1 MAFMQ
6 TPFQRFFVLNFKQPS
21 FFFLPFFLHLYL
33 FCLIHRWGF
42 IQFSTDA
49 VNKSEFV
56 RTPNWPVYSGLVM
69 LYDAEKVNLISIIFL
84 NMFPVFCFLIESF
97 TVKRSEWWGEGGE
110 GREMI
115 ACPWIVKIL
124 YLCLVYYSDWIALG
138 KLFVLAVNKN
148 LLFWHTPL
156 ETKKLLLSKFCL
168 KEATVHLRR
177 YIFLSFFCY
186 LSEIYGREWLLHRQ
200 PNSARDSRIS
210 ENWAVPLWACGTSWE
225 DLQLWGNG

>member
-1 MAFMQ
+1 M
-6 TPFQRFFVLNFKQPS
+6 
-21 FFFLPFFLHLYL
+21 
-33 FCLIHRWGF
+33 
-42 IQFSTDA
+42 
-49 VNKSEFV
+49 
-56 RTPNWPVYSGLVM
+56 SGL
-69 LYDAEKVNLISIIFL
+69 L
-84 NMFPVFCFLIESF
+84 FLIESF
-97 TVKRSEWWGEGGE
+97 TVRRSEWWGEGGE

-115 ACPWIVKIL
+115 ACPWILKIL

-138 KLFVLAVNKN
+138 KFFFLAVNKN

-168 KEATVHLRR
+168 KEATEHLRR

-225 DLQLWGNG
+225 DLQLWGNGEATGSAASCWTHSWRPPNLVFWYKAPSWNLKFKLIHVMRGAAELQKWSNRCTDFHIWRKIYKRNVTLNIQ

>member
-1 MAFMQ
+1 MTLYRRALDCCSRRMLALSKSWWVFSCLDGIHADSFSEIFRSKFQ
-6 TPFQRFFVLNFKQPS
+6 TALV
-21 FFFLPFFLHLYL
+21 FFLPFFLHLYL

-124 YLCLVYYSDWIALG
+124 YLCFVYYSDWIALG
-138 KLFVLAVNKN
+138 KLFFLAVNKN

-156 ETKKLLLSKFCL
+156 ETKKLLLSKFCP
-168 KEATVHLRR
+168 ERR
-177 YIFLSFFCY
+177 NRTFKTLHFYLLFFLS
-186 LSEIYGREWLLHRQ
+186 LRNLWPWMVTS
-200 PNSARDSRIS
+200 
-210 ENWAVPLWACGTSWE
+210 PLT
-225 DLQLWGNG
+225 

>member
-21 FFFLPFFLHLYL
+21 FFFLRFFLHLYL
-33 FCLIHRWGF
+33 FCSIHRWGF

-84 NMFPVFCFLIESF
+84 NFMSGLLFLIESF
-97 TVKRSEWWGEGGE
+97 TVRRSEWWGEGGE

-115 ACPWIVKIL
+115 ACPWILKIL

-138 KLFVLAVNKN
+138 KLFFLAVNKN

-156 ETKKLLLSKFCL
+156 ETKKLLLSKFCP
-168 KEATVHLRR
+168 ERR
-177 YIFLSFFCY
+177 NRTFKTLHFYLLFFLS
-186 LSEIYGREWLLHRQ
+186 LRNLWPWMVTS
-200 PNSARDSRIS
+200 
-210 ENWAVPLWACGTSWE
+210 PLT
-225 DLQLWGNG
+225 

>member
-21 FFFLPFFLHLYL
+21 FFFLPFFLHFYL

-138 KLFVLAVNKN
+138 KLFFLAVNKN

-156 ETKKLLLSKFCL
+156 ETKKLLLSKFCP
-168 KEATVHLRR
+168 ERR
-177 YIFLSFFCY
+177 NRTFKTLHFYLLFFLS
-186 LSEIYGREWLLHRQ
+186 LRNLWPWMVTS
-200 PNSARDSRIS
+200 
-210 ENWAVPLWACGTSWE
+210 PLT
-225 DLQLWGNG
+225 